1 MTDVPDFTIQKGSR
15 RTVSIQIQPDGE
27 IVVKAPRFTP
37 DFFVRQFVRQH
48 LDWIDK
54 HRQKVMAGPKLGKR
68 TYLEGETFLYLGKSY
83 TLKYG
88 NYKVITF
95 QDQNVYF
102 PAYLQFRAKK
112 ELTAWY
118 ERQAKGIITE
128 RVQAN
133 AVKMGVT
140 YADIYFSD
148 TKSKWGSCS
157 PDNRLQFNV
166 RLIMAPLLVIN
177 YVVIHELV
185 HTTEKNH
192 SRAFWRK
199 VALYTPS
206 YRQHIKWLKE
216 HGPELMTAF

>member
-1 MTDVPDFTIQKGSR
+1 MEMAQIAIEKGNR
-15 RTVSIQIQPDGE
+15 RTITIQIQPNGSV
-27 IVVKAPRFTP
+27 VVKAPRFTP
-37 DFFVRQFVRQH
+37 TFLIHQFVRQH
-48 LDWIDK
+48 ADWIEK
-54 HRQKVMAGPKLGKR
+54 HTQKLAAHPKRPIRQYR
-68 TYLEGETFLYLGKSY
+68 DGEEFLYLGTPH
-83 TLKYG
+83 TLRIG
-88 NYKVITF
+88 QYKQIEIRDGILGFPEFLRFRIT
-95 QDQNVYF
+95 
-102 PAYLQFRAKK
+102 K
-112 ELTAWY
+112 ELHDWY
-118 ERQAKGIITE
+118 RKQAERIITE